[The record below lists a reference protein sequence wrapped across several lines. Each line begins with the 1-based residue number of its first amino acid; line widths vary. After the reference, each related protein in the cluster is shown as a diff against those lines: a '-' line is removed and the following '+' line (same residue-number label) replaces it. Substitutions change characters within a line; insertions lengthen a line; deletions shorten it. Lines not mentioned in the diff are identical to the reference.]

1 MSETIVLYSSRYGAA
16 RQYARMAA
24 EELGCVARDLKDVR
38 SGASGD
44 KLTAS
49 SCAAASTPGGSP
61 ASPGSGRTVRR
72 LRIRRWSCSPWGP
85 LPGTREL

>member
-44 KLTAS
+44 IVEADRIIL
-49 SCAAASTPGGSP
+49 CGGIYAGGHGHAHP
-61 ASPGSGRTVRR
+61 VEQLLLDQEEQCGACG
-72 LRIRRWSCSPWGP
+72 
-85 LPGTREL
+85 